1 MSSSSFYNDG
11 FGWICRQCEIELGG
25 PATDSDFPSRMFEEG
40 EAESK
45 QVRLASPARAK
56 WADATRRVLAC
67 PRCGVTELIERS

>member
-1 MSSSSFYNDG
+1 MQLDSFYNDG
-11 FGWICRQCEIELGG
+11 MGWICRQCDGELAA
-25 PATDSDFPSRMFEEG
+25 PKSDPGFPSRMFEEG

-67 PRCGVTELIERS
+67 PRCAITELVERS